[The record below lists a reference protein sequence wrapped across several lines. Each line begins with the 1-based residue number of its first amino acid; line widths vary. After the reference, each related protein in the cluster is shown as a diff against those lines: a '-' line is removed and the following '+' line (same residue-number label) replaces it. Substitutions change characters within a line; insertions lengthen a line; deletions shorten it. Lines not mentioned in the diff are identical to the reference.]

1 MGAGFKKQN
10 LQHEG
15 CNYEVSPHTATRQAL
30 SLHLRAFLVAGGC
43 LVLAPLCVLTLRHFL
58 LHGVAWPQ
66 GWFNRFDVGIVTY
79 VNQLGNRWSW
89 LTPVARVFTNHNL
102 LKDGPIVL
110 LLWFAFF
117 PQAASTEEKLERRKK
132 IAATVSLALF
142 GVVLAR
148 TLAMILPFRERPL
161 RTIAAHFQPP
171 HILNPLVLYG
181 WSSFPS
187 DHAVLLVTLAAGLLT
202 VSRGLGAIALFY
214 TFAVNLF
221 LRVYL
226 GLHWPTDLLMGA
238 VIGAGLASIASNV
251 GYRNFVWRWLMRGWQ
266 RSPGI
271 SAAFGFV
278 LSYEIVDMFEGPL
291 TLAKAL
297 LKHHLR

>member
-1 MGAGFKKQN
+1 M
-10 LQHEG
+10 
-15 CNYEVSPHTATRQAL
+15 C
-30 SLHLRAFLVAGGC
+30 
-43 LVLAPLCVLTLRHFL
+43 LAPLLVLISRHSS
-58 LHGVAWPQ
+58 LHAVAWPQ
-66 GWFNRFDVGIVTY
+66 GWFNSFDVGILTY

-89 LTPVARVFTNHNL
+89 LTPTARVFTDHNL

-117 PQAASTEEKLERRKK
+117 PRQTSPEETLEARRK
-132 IAATVSLALF
+132 IAATVCLALF

-148 TLAMILPFRERPL
+148 VLAMVLPFRERPL
-161 RTIAAHFQPP
+161 RTTEAHFVAP
-171 HILNPLVLYG
+171 HILSAQVLYG

-187 DHAVLLVTLAAGLLT
+187 DHAVLLVTLAVGLLT
-202 VSRGLGAIALFY
+202 VSRALGTIALVF

-226 GLHWPTDLLMGA
+226 GLHWPTDLLTGA
-238 VIGAGLASIASNV
+238 LLGIGLGSLAGNR
-251 GYRNFVWRWLMRGWQ
+251 YFRDFVWRILLRLWQ
-266 RSPGI
+266 RYPGMI
-271 SAAFGFV
+271 AAFAFV

-291 TLAKAL
+291 SLAKAL

>member
-1 MGAGFKKQN
+1 MSHQ
-10 LQHEG
+10 
-15 CNYEVSPHTATRQAL
+15 TATRQA
-30 SLHLRAFLVAGGC
+30 SPLHLRAFLVAGGFLC
-43 LVLAPLCVLTLRHFL
+43 LTPLAVLTLRHFL
-58 LHGVAWPQ
+58 AHGVAWPQ

-79 VNQLGNRWSW
+79 VNQMGNRWSW
-89 LTPVARVFTNHNL
+89 LTPTAHLFTNHNL

-117 PQAASTEEKLERRKK
+117 PQRTSAEETLEARKK

-148 TLAMILPFRERPL
+148 ILAMILPFRERPL
-161 RTIAAHFQPP
+161 RTTAAHFQPP
-171 HILNPLVLYG
+171 HILNPQVLYG

-187 DHAVLLVTLAAGLLT
+187 DHAVLLVTLAVGLLT
-202 VSRGLGAIALFY
+202 VSRTLGTIALFY

-226 GLHWPTDLLMGA
+226 GLHWPTDLLTGA
-238 VIGAGLASIASNV
+238 LIGAGLASLAGYAV
-251 GYRNFVWRWLMRGWQ
+251 YRNFVWRSLMRLWQ
-266 RSPGI
+266 TSPGV
-271 SAAFGFV
+271 SAAIAFV

-291 TLAKAL
+291 SLAKAL
-297 LKHHLR
+297 LHHHLR